1 MATHEHFIYD
11 DEQCKFVPVA
21 YGKSERYLHTF
32 SIWLVSSVVFACIGL
47 AALSQNVGTP
57 AELALKA
64 ENQILTSHLENTKTS
79 ILTLEEQLDGIAEM
93 DSKMYRSVLGMES
106 IPEEKR
112 EPGIGGADIYSEFE
126 LYSEDA
132 AEILK
137 WTASRIDNLER
148 RINVQKMSFVEIQNF
163 YNDNQE
169 RLKHIPAIRP
179 LEGILL
185 SGFGMRVHPVFKYK
199 RMHAGI
205 DFRADIGTHLF
216 ATGDGVVKYAK
227 RNGNYGNLL
236 IIDHGFG
243 FETRYAHLSG
253 YADGVRVGS
262 EVKRGDL
269 VAFSGNTGLTNGPHL
284 HYEVYLN
291 DEAIDPLNY
300 LFADV
305 TPEEYLMYQE
315 IANSNPASMD

>member
-1 MATHEHFIYD
+1 MSKKKHFIFD
-11 DEQCKFVPVA
+11 DEQCKFVPVT

-32 SIWLVSSVVFACIGL
+32 SIWLISSVIFACIGL
-47 AALSQNVGTP
+47 AVLSLNIGTP

-64 ENQILTSHLENTKTS
+64 ENQVLTNQLEYTKTS
-79 ILTLEEQLDGIAEM
+79 ILTLEEQLDGIADM

-148 RINVQKMSFVEIQNF
+148 RINVQKMSFNEIQNF

-169 RLKHIPAIRP
+169 RLKHVPAIRP
-179 LEGILL
+179 LEGLLL

-199 RMHAGI
+199 RKHNGI
-205 DFRADIGTHLF
+205 DFRADIGTNLF
-216 ATGDGVVKYAK
+216 ATGDGVVKYAS

-236 IIDHGFG
+236 VIDHGFG

-253 YADGVRVGS
+253 YADGIRVGS
-262 EVKRGDL
+262 EVERGDL
-269 VAFSGNTGLTNGPHL
+269 VAYSGDTGLTNGPHL
-284 HYEVYLN
+284 HYEVHLN

-315 IANSNPASMD
+315 IASRNPASMD

>member
-1 MATHEHFIYD
+1 MAPKEHYIYD
-11 DEQCKFVPVA
+11 DDQCKFVPVS
-21 YGKSERYLHTF
+21 YGKGERYIHTF
-32 SIWLVSSVVFACIGL
+32 SIWLISSVVFACIGL
-47 AALSQNVGTP
+47 AALSQSVGTP
-57 AELALKA
+57 AELALEE
-64 ENQILTSHLENTKTS
+64 ENKVLTSQLEFTKTS
-79 ILTLEEQLDGIAEM
+79 ILTLEEQLDGIADM
-93 DSKMYRSVLGMES
+93 DSEMYRSVLGMEP

-112 EPGIGGADIYSEFE
+112 EPGIGGADIYSEYD

-148 RINVQKMSFVEIQNF
+148 RINVQKMSFDEIRNF
-163 YNDNQE
+163 YNNNQE
-169 RLKHIPAIRP
+169 RLKHVPAIRP

-185 SGFGMRVHPVFKYK
+185 SGFGMRTHPVFKYK
-199 RMHAGI
+199 RMHDGI

-216 ATGDGVVKYAK
+216 ATGDGVVKYAS

-262 EVKRGDL
+262 EVKRGDI
-269 VAFSGNTGLTNGPHL
+269 VAYSGNTGLTNGPHL
-284 HYEVYLN
+284 HYEVYR
-291 DEAIDPLNY
+291 DGEAIDPLNY

-315 IANSNPASMD
+315 IAKNTPASMD

>member
-1 MATHEHFIYD
+1 MSTQKHFIYD
-11 DEQCKFVPVA
+11 DEQCKFVPIN

-32 SIWLVSSVVFACIGL
+32 SIWLISSVVFACIGL

-64 ENQILTSHLENTKTS
+64 ENQVLTSHLENTKTS
-79 ILTLEEQLDGIAEM
+79 IITLEEQLDGIADM
-93 DSKMYRSVLGMES
+93 DSRMYRSVLGMEP

-112 EPGIGGADIYSEFE
+112 EPGIGGSDIYSEFD
-126 LYSEDA
+126 LYSKDA
-132 AEILK
+132 SEILK
-137 WTASRIDNLER
+137 WTATRIDKLER
-148 RINVQKMSFVEIQNF
+148 RINVQKMSFNEIQNF

-227 RNGNYGNLL
+227 RNGNYGYLL
-236 IIDHGFG
+236 VIDHGFG

-253 YADGVRVGS
+253 YADGIKVGS

-269 VAFSGNTGLTNGPHL
+269 VAYSGNTGLTNGPHL
-284 HYEVYLN
+284 HYEVYR
-291 DEAIDPLNY
+291 DGEPIDPLNY

-315 IANSNPASMD
+315 IAANNPASMD

>member
-1 MATHEHFIYD
+1 MSNHKHFIYD
-11 DEQCKFVPVA
+11 DDQCKFVPVE
-21 YGKSERYLHTF
+21 YGKGERYFHTF
-32 SIWLVSSVVFACIGL
+32 SIWLVSSVIFACIGL

-57 AELALKA
+57 AELALQA
-64 ENQILTSHLENTKTS
+64 ENRVLTSQLENTKTS
-79 ILTLEEQLDGIAEM
+79 ILTLEDQLDGIAAM
-93 DSKMYRSVLGMES
+93 DSKMYRSVLGMEP

-112 EPGIGGADIYSEFE
+112 EPGIGGVDIYSEFE
-126 LYSEDA
+126 LYSKDA

-148 RINVQKMSFVEIQNF
+148 RINVQKMSFNEIQSF

-179 LEGILL
+179 LKGILL

-253 YADGVRVGS
+253 YGEGIRVGS

-269 VAFSGNTGLTNGPHL
+269 VAYSGNTGLTSGPHL

-291 DEAIDPLNY
+291 GEAIDPLNY

-315 IANSNPASMD
+315 IARNNPASMD

>member
-1 MATHEHFIYD
+1 MSNHKHFIYD
-11 DEQCKFVPVA
+11 DDQCKFVPVE

-57 AELALKA
+57 AELALQA
-64 ENQILTSHLENTKTS
+64 ENRVLASELENTKTS
-79 ILTLEEQLDGIAEM
+79 IMTLEDQLDGIAAM
-93 DSKMYRSVLGMES
+93 DSKMYRSVLGMEP
-106 IPEEKR
+106 IPDEKR
-112 EPGIGGADIYSEFE
+112 EPGIGGSDIYSEFD
-126 LYSEDA
+126 LYSENA
-132 AEILK
+132 SEILK

-148 RINVQKMSFVEIQNF
+148 RINVQKMSFNEIQGF
-163 YNDNQE
+163 YNKNQE
-169 RLKHIPAIRP
+169 RLKHVPAIRP

-262 EVKRGDL
+262 KVKRGDL
-269 VAFSGNTGLTNGPHL
+269 VAYSGNTGLTNGPHL

-315 IANSNPASMD
+315 IANNNPASMD